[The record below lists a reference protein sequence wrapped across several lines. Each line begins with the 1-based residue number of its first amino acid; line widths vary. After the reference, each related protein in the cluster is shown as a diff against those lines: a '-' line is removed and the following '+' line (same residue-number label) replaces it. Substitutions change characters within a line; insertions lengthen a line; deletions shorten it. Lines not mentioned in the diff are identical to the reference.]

1 MVLITGGALVGG
13 AAEVLTLEAGGAGG
27 ATAPK
32 QAPHSDL
39 QPAPQKSK
47 LEPHQKNC
55 EQQGPYWVLPMQM
68 VPLPHMPLVV
78 TRRPVG
84 VAPVDVATVV
94 DGGRTV
100 VVVGGGGG
108 AEVVVGGGGGAD
120 VVVGGGGGADVV
132 VGGGGGAEVVV
143 GGGGGADVVGGC
155 GAVRGHP
162 HTPYC
167 VWQPKRGA
175 QWSTVSPQK
184 P

>member
-1 MVLITGGALVGG
+1 VVLMTGGALVGG
-13 AAEVLTLEAGGAGG
+13 AAVVGGATEVTLEAGGAGG

-32 QAPHSDL
+32 QAPNSDL
-39 QPAPQKSK
+39 QPAPQKSM

-55 EQQGPYWVLPMQM
+55 EQQGPYWVLPIQM
-68 VPLPHMPLVV
+68 VPLPHWPLVV

-84 VAPVDVATVV
+84 DGPVDVATV
-94 DGGRTV
+94 DGGSA

-120 VVVGGGGGADVV
+120 VVVGGGGGAEVVV
-132 VGGGGGAEVVV
+132 VG

-167 VWQPKRGA
+167 GWQPKRGA